1 MQKLNEIVIE
11 LDKHKKRMMEMI
23 KFAIITASDRGAR
36 GEREDISGKVIE
48 EMIKSIDGQVLDYK
62 VVPDDLAALKE
73 AMLTMCEKDV
83 DIILTTGGTG
93 FSPRDNT
100 PEATLAVIE
109 REVPGIPEAMRQK
122 SLEKTFHA
130 MLSRARAGIRGKT
143 LIVNLPGSP
152 RAVRENLEV
161 ILPALPHAVEVLR
174 GQVKDCGK

>member
-1 MQKLNEIVIE
+1 
-11 LDKHKKRMMEMI
+11 MI
-23 KFAIITASDRGAR
+23 NIAILTASDRGAR
-36 GEREDISGKVIE
+36 GEREDVSGKVIE
-48 EMIKSIDGQVLDYK
+48 EMVKVIDGQVVDYR

-73 AMLTMCEKDV
+73 SMLEMCEKGA

-109 REVPGIPEAMRQK
+109 KEVPGIPEAMRQK
-122 SLEKTFHA
+122 SLEKTPHA
-130 MLSRARAGIRGKT
+130 MLSRARAGIRRNT

-152 RAVRENLEV
+152 KAVRENLEI
-161 ILPALPHAVEVLR
+161 ILPALPHAVEVLK